1 MKLSKN
7 MTGLLTAIWEHTESK
22 KAIHS
27 DSWYWGRY
35 HGRTKTALISRGLIE
50 ANKSYGTLLA
60 HGRKDCQSVVLT
72 DAGRKAL
79 DDMAAA
85 EGLTIDQWWC
95 PARPDLWRDASYTVA
110 DMERAWKVY
119 DLRSYGE
126 AQDRTVY
133 IAQCM
138 AEKRASAMGRE

>member
-7 MTGLLTAIWEHTESK
+7 MIGMLLGVWEHTEAKVADRST
-22 KAIHS
+22 
-27 DSWYWGRY
+27 SWYCGSW
-35 HGRTKTALISRGLIE
+35 HMRTAIAIVSRGLVE
-50 ANKSYGTLLA
+50 ENKSYGTLLA
-60 HGRKDCQSVVLT
+60 NGRKDCQTMVLS

-95 PARPDLWRDASYTVA
+95 PARPDLWRDDSYTVA

-126 AQDRTVY
+126 AQDRNVY

-138 AEKRASAMGRE
+138 AEKRASAC